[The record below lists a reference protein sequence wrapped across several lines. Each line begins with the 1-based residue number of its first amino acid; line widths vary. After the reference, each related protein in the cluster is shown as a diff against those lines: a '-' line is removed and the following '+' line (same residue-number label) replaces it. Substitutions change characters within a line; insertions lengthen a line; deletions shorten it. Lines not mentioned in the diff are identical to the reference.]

1 MANINVDDLSGID
14 LFSDSENFMIE
25 ISDENEQIIGGLKCA
40 WYSINCHDD
49 TCYQATCVGTHCFG
63 ATAMKG

>member
-49 TCYQATCVGTHCFG
+49 T
-63 ATAMKG
+63 